1 MTALRQRM
9 LEDLQIR
16 NYLEPNTSGPINCF
30 LVKEGRLSQSTYI
43 QVVSALRFLYTQTLN
58 RQVSIERIPFPRRER
73 KLPII
78 MSREEVKALLE
89 APRNLRHRALLTTM
103 YVAGPRV
110 SEVARLKAGD
120 IDSARH
126 VLWIRGGKG
135 RKDRQTRLRLRLLEL
150 LRSYWRLETPRQ
162 WLFPGSQPDQPISV
176 KSIFLACRSAARKAH
191 ITKPFTRSE
200 VASLSDLQT
209 RPDAS
214 VARHLMMIGTCR
226 RCPRRTHLRS
236 SERRGIPVRTSC
248 ISIPWPPVSPS
259 APHHPSFLC
268 NIGVPQA
275 SSALYSAPVR
285 RSSLTH
291 LAWRSVYSSTSK
303 SQVWT
308 GSVSFIRPCLFA
320 TRLLP
325 TGGGRCPVNS
335 WMRRC
340 RRWRLAESS
349 CADSSSRNGSLSR
362 VSRSSIG
369 VAPC

>member
-1 MTALRQRM
+1 
-9 LEDLQIR
+9 
-16 NYLEPNTSGPINCF
+16 
-30 LVKEGRLSQSTYI
+30 
-43 QVVSALRFLYTQTLN
+43 
-58 RQVSIERIPFPRRER
+58 
-73 KLPII
+73 

-103 YVAGPRV
+103 YAAGPRV
-110 SEVARLKAGD
+110 SEVARLKTGD

-236 SERRGIPVRTSC
+236 SERQEILAFCATSAC
-248 ISIPWPPVSPS
+248 RKPHPPSIPPPS
-259 APHHPSFLC
+259 ADHP
-268 NIGVPQA
+268 
-275 SSALYSAPVR
+275 
-285 RSSLTH
+285 
-291 LAWRSVYSSTSK
+291 
-303 SQVWT
+303 
-308 GSVSFIRPCLFA
+308 
-320 TRLLP
+320 
-325 TGGGRCPVNS
+325 
-335 WMRRC
+335 
-340 RRWRLAESS
+340 
-349 CADSSSRNGSLSR
+349 
-362 VSRSSIG
+362 
-369 VAPC
+369 